1 MFNRT
6 TPSEFIVRNKDELI
20 EQIKKSIPCDIITVK
35 GTTFSLFLSPEI
47 NDPYLLD
54 SGRESKRYKTIRH
67 YIIAKVKKTSAK
79 IWGVNK

>member
-6 TPSEFIVRNKDELI
+6 TPSEFTVGNKDELI
-20 EQIKKSIPCDIITVK
+20 DQIKKSIPCDIINVK

-47 NDPYLLD
+47 NDTYLLD

-67 YIIAKVKKTSAK
+67 YIISRIKKTSVK
-79 IWGVNK
+79 IWR